1 MHFLSLVPTTP
12 ENILQDPGGTGVEAV
27 TFSPDRRDLHVGHGL
42 ARLLT
47 HPGGPDQGLAP
58 DLPKI
63 TVPMLLEFGHFVI
76 AMPYGKPV
84 KPTGVPAVLV
94 AVLIGVTLEV

>member
-47 HPGGPDQGLAP
+47 HPGAPDQGLAP

-63 TVPMLLEFGHFVI
+63 TVPLLLES
-76 AMPYGKPV
+76 
-84 KPTGVPAVLV
+84 
-94 AVLIGVTLEV
+94 VTL